1 MIIKKSIFL
10 FLLAMYINGC
20 VERGQSLNIPKKS
33 LIEKHNLASNTK
45 SYYGLKINAN
55 DSRHDTLKN
64 NVSGSILLIIG
75 LIILL

>member
-10 FLLAMYINGC
+10 LLLAITMNGC
-20 VERGQSLNIPKKS
+20 VERGQSLNIPKNS
-33 LIEKHNLASNTK
+33 LIEKHNLATSSK
-45 SYYGLKINAN
+45 SYYALKINAS
-55 DSRHDTLKN
+55 DSKHDTLKN